1 MWGNQCLSG
10 KAFIPLSELMLVWE
24 SIFAPES
31 LKPCVVGFP
40 LESPVYFCV
49 ACGSLCCD
57 LLPGKAESLYSGSLL
72 VTFSL
77 REVYLVQVLGVCL
90 ECFCLGEC
98 VLGLFTVNC
107 LLFLVE
113 FSSGEPCL
121 FWVHFGEMLAEHS
134 WN

>member
-1 MWGNQCLSG
+1 
-10 KAFIPLSELMLVWE
+10 MLVWE

-57 LLPGKAESLYSGSLL
+57 LLPGKAECLYSGSLL

-90 ECFCLGEC
+90 ESLAWES
-98 VLGLFTVNC
+98 VLELFTVNC

-121 FWVHFGEMLAEHS
+121 NGCILGKC
-134 WN
+134 